1 MLRKVVILPSVLVF
15 LFFVSLGDQ
24 FLPEPL
30 SSASFNTRTSI
41 NEFLISLF
49 PEKEFTNPYERTE
62 DAINRQDEP

>member
-1 MLRKVVILPSVLVF
+1 MLRKVVILPSLLVF
-15 LFFVSLGDQ
+15 LVFVSLGDK

-30 SSASFNTRTSI
+30 SSASFNTRSSI

-62 DAINRQDEP
+62 DAIDKQSEQ